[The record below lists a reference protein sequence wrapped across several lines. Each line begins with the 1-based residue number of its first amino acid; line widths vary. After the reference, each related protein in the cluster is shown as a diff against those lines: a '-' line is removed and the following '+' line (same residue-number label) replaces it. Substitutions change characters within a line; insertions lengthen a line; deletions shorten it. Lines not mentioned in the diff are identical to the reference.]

1 MAALGAVPA
10 IILRNIQLSVAI
22 VFTPDITK
30 SSDLL
35 FLELLSSEGG
45 QELKGRRTV
54 VDILAEELQ

>member
-35 FLELLSSEGG
+35 FLELLS
-45 QELKGRRTV
+45 
-54 VDILAEELQ
+54 